1 MWKVL
6 SGIAALFLLIS
17 AILAYMNHELYRTE
31 KAKVNTAETRR
42 SQAEGRKAEAE
53 NAKSG
58 ADNEL
63 VQLTSSRD
71 DAQAKLAELKT
82 TLEESNESLAAK
94 ETELAGVQESLQAL
108 KTEIEKI
115 GDIKVVQATLA
126 QLTTTINE
134 YDEKIATLK
143 NIQAITSEEMTN
155 TGNTIERYAQLV
167 SNQNSGKMPAIRTS
181 VKTVYGDWGFVVINA
196 GNRQGVVRQ
205 ATLDIVRGGSII
217 AKAVVTQVEQG
228 VSVAN
233 ILKDSQ
239 AAGVSVQ
246 VGDVVTVSAD
256 STAAP

>member
-17 AILAYMNHELYRTE
+17 AILAYMNHETFREEKVKVTTAQTRKSAATE
-31 KAKVNTAETRR
+31 SKTA
-42 SQAEGRKAEAE
+42 AE
-53 NAKSG
+53 NAKAGSLTERD
-58 ADNEL
+58 A
-63 VQLTSSRD
+63 LTSARD
-71 DAQAKLAELKT
+71 AAQTKLTEMKAS
-82 TLEESNESLAAK
+82 LEESNESLAAK
-94 ETELAGVQESLQAL
+94 DTELAGVTENLDAL

-143 NIQAITSEEMTN
+143 NVQAITTDEMNDTS
-155 TGNTIERYAQLV
+155 NTIENYAQLV

-205 ATLDIVRGGSII
+205 ATLDIVRGGTII

-228 VSVAN
+228 VAVAN
-233 ILKDSQ
+233 ILKHSQ
-239 AAGVSVQ
+239 AAGTEVQ
-246 VGDVVTVSAD
+246 VGDVVTVSES
-256 STAAP
+256 STAAL